1 MKTIHL
7 QFIGAIVIVASAL
20 GLFAQ
25 AGGSSQRKPAKN
37 LPQNVVVKPVA
48 PASAL
53 ACITPEEQKLVDA
66 INRYRGSKGLPAITA
81 TASLTTVARTHAAD
95 LAIKRPANGRCNMH
109 SWSSGG
115 KWTGCCYT
123 SDHKQAACMWKKP
136 RELTVYQGDG
146 FEVSAGSSGGAISAE
161 TALGLWQKSSGHNQV
176 IINAGMWNRP
186 WKAFG
191 VGIYGGYA
199 VAWFGNATDPAGAA
213 VLCK

>member
-1 MKTIHL
+1 MRTIRHL
-7 QFIGAIVIVASAL
+7 FVVATVILPSAL
-20 GLFAQ
+20 VLSAQ
-25 AGGSSQRKPAKN
+25 VGGSSQRRPAKD
-37 LPQNVVVKPVA
+37 LPQNLVTKPAA
-48 PASAL
+48 PASGL
-53 ACITPEEQKLVDA
+53 ACMTAEEKKLVEA
-66 INRYRGSKGLPAITA
+66 INRYRRSKGLPAITA
-81 TASLTTVARTHAAD
+81 TVSLTTVARTHAAD
-95 LAIKRPANGRCNMH
+95 LATKRPANGRCNMH

-136 RELTVYQGDG
+136 RELTAYQGDG
-146 FEVSAGSSGGAISAE
+146 FEVSAGSSGSAISAE

-213 VLCK
+213 MLCK